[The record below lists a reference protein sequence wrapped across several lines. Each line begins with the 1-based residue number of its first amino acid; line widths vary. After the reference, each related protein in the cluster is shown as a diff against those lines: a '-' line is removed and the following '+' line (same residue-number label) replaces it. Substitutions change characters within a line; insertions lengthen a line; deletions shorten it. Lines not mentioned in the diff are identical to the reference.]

1 MSDTFWTS
9 LQARSSLQAPNHLCM
24 LQPCSALRTDP
35 AIFTAGC
42 RSTWQ
47 LEGQVTGASDNN
59 MDMGRKT
66 HGGQEWDYVF
76 DVDVEEGQPP
86 LKMPCNKD
94 ENPYAV
100 AERYVGSWLL

>member
-1 MSDTFWTS
+1 MGPPYKLAGHIKHQTNSACCDLAAPWRLIL
-9 LQARSSLQAPNHLCM
+9 LQA
-24 LQPCSALRTDP
+24 
-35 AIFTAGC
+35 AIFKPCTAGC

-100 AERYVGSWLL
+100 AER

>member
-1 MSDTFWTS
+1 
-9 LQARSSLQAPNHLCM
+9 
-24 LQPCSALRTDP
+24 
-35 AIFTAGC
+35 
-42 RSTWQ
+42 
-47 LEGQVTGASDNN
+47 

-100 AERYVGSWLL
+100 AERYVCS